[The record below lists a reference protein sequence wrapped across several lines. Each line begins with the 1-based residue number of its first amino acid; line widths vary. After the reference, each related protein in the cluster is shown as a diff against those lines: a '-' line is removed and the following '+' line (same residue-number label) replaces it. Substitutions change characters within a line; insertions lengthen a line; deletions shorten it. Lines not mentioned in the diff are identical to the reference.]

1 MRLLLVEDDDALR
14 AELREELTAA
24 GFAVDE
30 SGDGADAEAL
40 GDTEPYDG
48 VVLDLGLPGRDG
60 LSVLRNWRARGNMV
74 PVIVLTGRDAWHEK
88 VSGFRAGADDYLA
101 KPFHAAELLARI
113 NAVLR
118 RAQGQSPAQI
128 RHGGLTLDEERQS
141 VTTADGATI
150 ALTGLEFRL
159 LRYFMINRGRV
170 LSKDR
175 LAEHVYDRDS
185 DQESNVI
192 EVYVNRLRR
201 KLGEGCIRTQ
211 RGQGYVFEGD
221 V

>member
-1 MRLLLVEDDDALR
+1 MRLLLVEDDGALR

-60 LSVLRNWRARGNMV
+60 LSVLRNWRARGNVV
-74 PVIVLTGRDAWHEK
+74 PVIVLTARDAWHEK
-88 VSGFRAGADDYLA
+88 VAGFRAGADDYLA

-141 VTTADGATI
+141 VTTADGSTI

-170 LSKDR
+170 LSKAR
-175 LAEHVYDRDS
+175 LAEHVYDRDN
-185 DQESNVI
+185 DQDSNVI
-192 EVYVNRLRR
+192 EVYINRLRR

-221 V
+221 A